1 MRVYQALADAIVA
14 HGVDTVFGLLGDAN
28 MFLVTDLLERHGVR
42 FVAARN
48 ENAAVMMADGYARVT
63 GRCAVATVT
72 QGPGLAVAGAALT
85 IARAAR
91 TPLVLVAGDT
101 PPADPGHVQHF
112 DQQPFALATA
122 GSFVPV
128 ATPATAVRDVARA
141 FRTARE
147 LPGPVVLDVPMDL
160 QDEPVPPGTPPVVP
174 YVPPRPAQP
183 PAPHPEAVA
192 ALADRLRA
200 ARRPVLLAGRGAESA
215 APAIRELA
223 DRSGALLAT
232 TLMAA
237 GLFAGHPYD
246 LGVAGGLARP
256 LTRRVFAE
264 ADLVVT
270 FGAGWN
276 RWTADHGALAG
287 AATVVAV
294 DTDPAAPGAGWPVD
308 DVVLGD
314 ADATARAVT
323 ALLAPQVVAGVPCT
337 TESGNRG
344 PLLPRPDWRTAELAA
359 EIAAADP
366 FAGMEMRCT
375 ADRIDP
381 REFVRVC
388 AGRLPVER
396 TTVVGV
402 GHFGGWPNL
411 LLDSAATDRSLVAP
425 WEFGSI
431 GVGLPFAVGAAV
443 GRPDRPVVAFEGDGS
458 LLTGLGE
465 LDTLARTGAAVLL
478 VVLDDAAYGA
488 EVRKLRP
495 RGVDPAPARFPD
507 RDLAAVARAL
517 GLTAYTVTDTAGAEA
532 ALDAALP
539 LTGPVLLHVRVV
551 PDVVQER
558 F

>member
-1 MRVYQALADAIVA
+1 MRAYQALADAIVA
-14 HGVDTVFGLLGDAN
+14 HGVDTIFGLLGDAN
-28 MFLVTDLLERHGVR
+28 MFLVTDLIERHGVR

-85 IARAAR
+85 IARQAR

-128 ATPATAVRDVARA
+128 ATPATAVRDLARA
-141 FRTARE
+141 FRQARE
-147 LPGPVVLDVPMDL
+147 LPGPVVLNVPMDL
-160 QDEPVPPGTPPVVP
+160 QDEPVPSGAPPCVP
-174 YVPPRPAQP
+174 HVPPRPAQP

-215 APAIRELA
+215 GPAIRELA

-237 GLFAGHPYD
+237 GLFAGHPYH

-256 LTRRVFAE
+256 LTRRMFAE

-276 RWTADHGALAG
+276 RWTADHGTLAG

-294 DTDPAAPGAGWPVD
+294 DTDPAAPGARWPVD
-308 DVVLGD
+308 DAVLGD
-314 ADATARAVT
+314 AGTTARAVG
-323 ALLAPQVVAGVPCT
+323 ALLAPQ
-337 TESGNRG
+337 S
-344 PLLPRPDWRTAELAA
+344 RPDWRTAELAA
-359 EIAAADP
+359 DLAAADP
-366 FAGMEMRCT
+366 FADLDVCST
-375 ADRIDP
+375 PDRIDP

-388 AGRLPVER
+388 AGRLPAER

-478 VVLDDAAYGA
+478 VVLDDSAYGA

-532 ALDAALP
+532 ALDAVLP
-539 LTGPVLLHVRVV
+539 LTGPVLLHVRVT